1 MEAFNTNKFHNKGSL
16 QSMFRCVLLTL
27 AVVSVTSAVKCY
39 SGCVDGTIE
48 LAGQS
53 QGYPDGECTE
63 ETTAE
68 CGTGCVT
75 VSLEFDYEVETGG
88 FKIAEGSADGIK
100 TATCS
105 LGSDNSHLC
114 DTIKSSME
122 SDMTGKMGKMGKMGT
137 VSISNMKC
145 DVSDPCEIEMCND
158 PTKSEDNGK
167 SDGGEDDNGSFV
179 AHGVSFVLLSAALGL
194 LY

>member
-1 MEAFNTNKFHNKGSL
+1 
-16 QSMFRCVLLTL
+16 MFRCVLLTL

-39 SGCVDGTIE
+39 SGCGVGTIE

-63 ETTAE
+63 ETTTE
-68 CGTGCVT
+68 CETGCVT
-75 VSLEFDYEVETGG
+75 VSLEFDWEVKQGVA
-88 FKIAEGSADGIK
+88 KIAQGSADGIK

-105 LGSDNSHLC
+105 LGSNTVQFC

-122 SDMTGKMGKMGKMGT
+122 SAMTEKVGVMGT
-137 VSISNMKC
+137 CSISNMKC

-167 SDGGEDDNGSFV
+167 NEDNTKSEDNGKSDGDEDDNSSFV
-179 AHGVSFVLLSAALGL
+179 AHGVSFFLLSTALGL